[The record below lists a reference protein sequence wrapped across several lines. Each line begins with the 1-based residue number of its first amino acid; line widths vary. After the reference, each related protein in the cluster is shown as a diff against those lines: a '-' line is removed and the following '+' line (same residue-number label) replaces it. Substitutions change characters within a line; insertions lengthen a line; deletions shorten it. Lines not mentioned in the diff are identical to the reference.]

1 MYKVRFKF
9 ISTAFLLLCGWIVLS
24 SYHNGAANLGLV
36 DCTGA
41 EKTNLKGCS
50 NGGPGCHATNAQS
63 LINLSI
69 TIDSMGVPTNR
80 YLPGMTYQVTLKGI
94 NKTNDSL
101 PFFGFQLACIVGDT
115 SSNNAINA
123 GVWDTIVLPNKTQLT
138 HSSPGLYNID
148 ILEQTD
154 RIIATSGNGKKGTT
168 YSKSFQWTAP
178 SSGIGNVSFFAV
190 LNAINNDSR
199 MGGDYWN
206 TYQKTLIEASP
217 DTILNAINLDISGLK
232 SDIIIPTFFSD
243 YILINKLNSIQSNG
257 YDLKVIDLNGN
268 VLISKKVNFSSV
280 TMQEK
285 INSEKLGHG
294 LYFLTLQNEF
304 ELITKKI
311 LKFN

>member
-1 MYKVRFKF
+1 MRKVRIKF
-9 ISTAFLLLCGWIVLS
+9 ISTAFLLLCGWIVFS
-24 SYHNGAANLGLV
+24 SYHNGAAKLGLI

-50 NGGPGCHATNAQS
+50 NGGPGCHTTNVQS

-69 TIDSMGVPTNR
+69 TVDSLGVLTNR

-101 PFFGFQLACIVGDT
+101 PFFGFQLACIAGDT
-115 SSNNAINA
+115 SSNNAISV
-123 GVWDTIVLPNKTQLT
+123 GSWDTTQLPNLTQLT

-148 ILEQTD
+148 IIEQTD
-154 RIIATSGNGKKGTT
+154 RVIATTGNGKKGTT
-168 YSKSFQWTAP
+168 YTKSFYWTAP
-178 SSGIGNVSFFAV
+178 NSGLGKVTFFAV
-190 LNAINNDSR
+190 LNAINNDYH

-206 TYQKTLIEASP
+206 TCQTTLVEASP
-217 DTILNAINLDISGLK
+217 DTTLNAINLDISGLK
-232 SDIIIPTFFSD
+232 SDIFIPTLFNE
-243 YILINKLNSIQSNG
+243 YILINKLNSIQSNS

-280 TMQEK
+280 SMQEK
-285 INSEKLGHG
+285 INSEKLGNG
-294 LYFLTLQNEF
+294 IYFLTLLNEL